1 MKIEGQGTA
10 VNLTASVANEA
21 VRGNQDKTIKTPVSD
36 GQKEGNAKPKAQ
48 KNLKDIEIAADVLNE
63 TMKIYNYHL
72 EFKLHKG
79 SGKMQVKVVDS
90 ESKKIIREIPPEQI
104 LECSA
109 RIRELLDHMAGILV
123 DERI

>member
-10 VNLTASVANEA
+10 VNLTASVTNEG
-21 VRGNQDKTIKTPVSD
+21 VRGNQDKPIKTPVSD
-36 GQKEGNAKPKAQ
+36 GQKEGNAKPQAQ
-48 KNLKDIEIAADVLNE
+48 KNEKDIENAAEVLNE

-72 EFKLHKG
+72 EFKLHKA

-90 ESKKIIREIPPEQI
+90 ETKKVIREIPPEQI
-104 LECSA
+104 LDCSA

-123 DERI
+123 DELV